1 MKALP
6 DLIRSSLVLC
16 TFLLCFI
23 PGAGAQ
29 VITPNTI
36 TFSNHQVQASF
47 TLPSSLDLAVSL
59 EFDQAIGLHAANLS
73 LTAQVLSPTDPR
85 IVDRLPSSVAAVSG
99 FPVLVSVVPYPQQGF
114 AFAGAA
120 NIELYTQALHYDP
133 NIAWRLFTSHDG
145 ETFEDITTLTT
156 AGSYRARGST
166 GRFSDFIILLDSRAP
181 QAIIRHKVQR
191 LSDAIYDN
199 QDLLPAPL
207 SLTLDTLLRSLQTA
221 LLLLNNQAA
230 LLATDELIA
239 LLENTSGS
247 VIPDVW
253 RADGAI
259 TNVRGELLARLYT
272 LRYSLRTL

>member
-6 DLIRSSLVLC
+6 DSIRSSLVLC
-16 TFLLCFI
+16 TLLLCFI
-23 PGAGAQ
+23 SGARAQ
-29 VITPNTI
+29 AVPPNTV

-59 EFDQAIGLHAANLS
+59 EFEQAIGLHAANLM
-73 LTAQVLSPTDPR
+73 LTAEVLSPTDPR
-85 IVDRLPSSVAAVSG
+85 IVDRLPAAVTAVSS
-99 FPVLVSVVPYPQQGF
+99 FPVLVSVVPDPLQGF

-120 NIELYTQALHYDP
+120 SIEFYTQALHYDS
-133 NIAWRLFTSHDG
+133 NIPWRLFTSHDG
-145 ETFEDITTLTT
+145 DTFEDITTLTT

-166 GRFSDFIILLDSRAP
+166 GRFSDFLILLDSRAP
-181 QAIIRHKVQR
+181 HTIISHKVQR
-191 LSDAIYDN
+191 LSETIYDN
-199 QDLLPAPL
+199 QELLPAPL
-207 SLTLDTLLRSLQTA
+207 ALTLDTLLRTLQTA

-230 LLATDELIA
+230 LLATDELIS